1 MENLPKYY
9 TVLFNAVTDALH
21 LLEKGDVGSAKGMLI
36 WGQQQAEEAYLSGE
50 SNPRG
55 RLRAGLAGDGRC
67 GHRSVRAGV
76 PDDPNVRTLSPY
88 ISNRQRQRQR
98 RGRRDD
104 ATFNAPCIELPT
116 VRDAPQRPA
125 RHGACQGILKPQ
137 V

>member
-55 RLRAGLAGDGRC
+55 CRGGCVPVWRGKGDVGSAPCSDKRQLFSSRV
-67 GHRSVRAGV
+67 GADAHIG
-76 PDDPNVRTLSPY
+76 PPVRTTHRKFRIAL
-88 ISNRQRQRQR
+88 
-98 RGRRDD
+98 
-104 ATFNAPCIELPT
+104 
-116 VRDAPQRPA
+116 
-125 RHGACQGILKPQ
+125 
-137 V
+137 